1 MTKTS
6 QLYYIAIMIYNG
18 GSVPCAKI
26 SIPRFV
32 PLFWWQSH
40 ERHVSKKEIES
51 GSSIWW
57 QHAIW
62 RARLNICRS
71 SFHQIRN
78 LSKIRKYLS
87 QVSSEIAVHAFIT
100 SKMGYCNSFLCG
112 CRKVQLQK
120 LLIICLELCH
130 LLPESLLRLVNLNTW
145 SPASEHDGRVFSRI
159 NEIFFLFFDLLF

>member
-1 MTKTS
+1 MQS
-6 QLYYIAIMIYNG
+6 WQ
-18 GSVPCAKI
+18 
-26 SIPRFV
+26 
-32 PLFWWQSH
+32 PLPTNQ
-40 ERHVSKKEIES
+40 ES

-62 RARLNICRS
+62 RSRLNICRS
-71 SFHQIRN
+71 SFHQLRN

-100 SKMGYCNSFLCG
+100 SKMDYCNSFLCG

-145 SPASEHDGRVFSRI
+145 SPASGNDGRVFSSSARI
-159 NEIFFLFFDLLF
+159 NEIFFLFFWLTFLTKTIWFNSSFLSF